1 MFLLGPLKFSFYGFL
16 FLNSQK
22 VTQMVLTLNCNQ
34 NKAMTRRRIPVLW
47 VLPNTPSFSSF
58 TSLVAIHTHFPGSPA
73 LPQCSCWTG
82 EQPQS
87 PVRELCPISSTCLLQ
102 HSTTWE
108 GCLAVWPYSELITL
122 WRSMICEEVWRGA
135 PASRAQDTPSS
146 EPCGSTCL
154 CRLQLAV
161 NMDYSKSR

>member
-34 NKAMTRRRIPVLW
+34 NKAMTRRGIPVLW

-58 TSLVAIHTHFPGSPA
+58 TSLVAVHTHFPGSPA

-108 GCLAVWPYSELITL
+108 GCLASVALLRAHHPVEKHDLRGGLERCSSKQGTGHSFQWTL
-122 WRSMICEEVWRGA
+122 WQHL
-135 PASRAQDTPSS
+135 P
-146 EPCGSTCL
+146 
-154 CRLQLAV
+154 LQTV
-161 NMDYSKSR
+161 ISN